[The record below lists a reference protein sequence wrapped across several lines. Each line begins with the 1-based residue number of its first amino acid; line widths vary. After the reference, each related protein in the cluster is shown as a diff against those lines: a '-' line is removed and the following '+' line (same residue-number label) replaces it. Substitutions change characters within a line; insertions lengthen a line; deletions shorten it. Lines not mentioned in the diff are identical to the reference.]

1 MSGPVNLMRQICEV
15 SNIDPNGIPDE
26 ILSSKEPVLLKNLV
40 GHWPLVEAAKKS
52 DSDIISYLREFDA
65 KKPLTA
71 MTGSPEIGGRIF
83 YNEDLSG
90 FNFDYRRVSLEE
102 VFQRLVECSEMAN
115 PPMIYVGSTNIDN
128 WLPGFRDRND
138 IFVQNQEP
146 LASLWIGNQSRVAP
160 HYDFP
165 TNIACSVAGRRRF
178 TFFPPEQLENLYVG
192 PIDFSPA
199 GQPISLVDILNPD
212 YAKFP
217 KYKNAEDAAL
227 FADLEIGDAVL
238 VPSMWW
244 HHVEAKDNL
253 NVLVNYWWR
262 TTPNYMGSPLNVL
275 QHAILGLRDLPNDQ
289 REIWSNL
296 FDYYVFNQRDENISH
311 IPKNARGAL
320 NPMNEVLASK
330 IKNVLSDK
338 FQ

>member
-1 MSGPVNLMRQICEV
+1 M
-15 SNIDPNGIPDE
+15 
-26 ILSSKEPVLLKNLV
+26 
-40 GHWPLVEAAKKS
+40 
-52 DSDIISYLREFDA
+52 
-65 KKPLTA
+65 
-71 MTGSPEIGGRIF
+71 
-83 YNEDLSG
+83 
-90 FNFDYRRVSLEE
+90 
-102 VFQRLVECSEMAN
+102 
-115 PPMIYVGSTNIDN
+115 
-128 WLPGFRDRND
+128 
-138 IFVQNQEP
+138 
-146 LASLWIGNQSRVAP
+146 
-160 HYDFP
+160 
-165 TNIACSVAGRRRF
+165 
-178 TFFPPEQLENLYVG
+178 ENLYVG

-320 NPMNEVLASK
+320 NPMNEVIASK